1 MEDFILS
8 ETKKI
13 FNKAIKRFAKNDSKE
28 QENVSILLRLN
39 GEREVEYV
47 LCHDHSPHRETT
59 IKEILDVRTIDM
71 KGYTL
76 LVPPQIKNI
85 IEKLEAQESS
95 KNIEVCVYLNR
106 EEDDEIH
113 YFLYQDGNFKKEVF
127 LLELIK

>member
-1 MEDFILS
+1 MEEFIIS

-13 FNKAIKRFAKNDSKE
+13 FNKAIKRFAKKDSKE

-39 GEREVEYV
+39 GKKEVEYL
-47 LCHDHSPHRETT
+47 LCHDHLPNRETS
-59 IKEILDVRTIDM
+59 IKEILDVRTIDT

-85 IEKLEAQESS
+85 LEKLESQESS
-95 KNIEVCVYLNR
+95 KNVEVCVYLNR
-106 EEDDEIH
+106 EDDDEIH